1 MSAIETLMD
10 AVVTLAETT
19 HPYADIVY
27 GSDPPNNGIC
37 MIHNG
42 GYSPDIHMDA
52 GRVFS
57 LPVLLNG
64 KHSNQQ
70 TLLNALSAI
79 HRKLTCP
86 LDYRALGS
94 EEIQVIS
101 IDTTSAPAIIGR
113 EQNSQWV
120 CGSSLSIRFYWRNNN
135 GN

>member
-10 AVVTLAETT
+10 AVMTLAETT

-27 GSDPPNNGIC
+27 GSDPPINGIC

-42 GYSPDIHMDA
+42 GYAPDIHMDS

-64 KHSNQQ
+64 KHENQL
-70 TLLNALSAI
+70 TVLNALSAI
-79 HRKLTCP
+79 HERLTKP
-86 LDYRALGS
+86 LAYRALGN
-94 EEIQVIS
+94 EEVQIIS
-101 IDTTSAPAIIGR
+101 IETTSAPAVIGR
-113 EQNSQWV
+113 EQNNQWV
-120 CGSSLSIRFYWRNNN
+120 CASSFSIRFYWRYNN